1 MKISMLSYE
10 PVQVL
15 AELDRRMDLV
25 KSLGYAGIELTAT
38 HPLGYAIEEVEALVA
53 RHGLPVVSLLS
64 GWSYANEGLC
74 LSSPD
79 AGVRERA
86 VERLR
91 GYVRLAGRLGAVL
104 VVGMMQG
111 LRSDEPDVE
120 VANGR
125 IAGCLMSVSDDAQT
139 EGVSIVLEPVS
150 HFQVGF
156 NHTAAEARAM
166 AERVGSRA
174 VGYMLDTIHVNIEER
189 SLLDTVR
196 EHGREIRHFH
206 LCETNGGPFGTG
218 GLDFLAGRFM
228 GFGIGRGGLIGGLA
242 IDRDQGYTPDPEAP
256 DGLHNLPHG
265 PAGSVAGADAGLIKA
280 SASRRAMSAIQK
292 LCQSSPMSFC
302 MARPAISSPAS
313 RRRER
318 ACSV

>member
-10 PVQVL
+10 PIGTV
-15 AELDRRMDLV
+15 AELDRRMALV

-38 HPLGYAIEEVEALVA
+38 HPLGYAIEEVESLVA

-91 GYVRLAGRLGAVL
+91 GYVRLAGRLRAVL

-111 LRSDEPDVE
+111 LRSDEPDGE

-125 IAGCLMSVSDDAQT
+125 IAECLKSVSDDAER
-139 EGVSIVLEPVS
+139 EGVSIVLEPVN

-156 NHTAAEARAM
+156 NHTAAEARAV
-166 AERVGSRA
+166 AERAGSRA
-174 VGYMLDTIHVNIEER
+174 VGYMLDTIHMNIEER
-189 SLLDTVR
+189 SLLDTIR

-206 LCETNGGPFGTG
+206 LCETNGGPFGTD
-218 GLDFLAGRFM
+218 GLDFPAVLAT
-228 GFGIGRGGLIGGLA
+228 L
-242 IDRDQGYTPDPEAP
+242 DRSGYDRIAS
-256 DGLHNLPHG
+256 
-265 PAGSVAGADAGLIKA
+265 AKVYRGADFDTAARG
-280 SASRRAMSAIQK
+280 SAEFLRDLGAFRSD
-292 LCQSSPMSFC
+292 
-302 MARPAISSPAS
+302 
-313 RRRER
+313 
-318 ACSV
+318 